1 MRVEIR
7 HATVGDCVVAR
18 EASPDLVL
26 FDNFI
31 ADSTAI
37 WACLGDD
44 RVGAVWGVIAPTLL
58 SDNGYVWA
66 TILPWAKTYP
76 TTCARAVRNG
86 LRETLSEYPTVWGL
100 CEEESHW
107 LRWIGAK
114 FRGREGPYISF
125 VIEA

>member
-1 MRVEIR
+1 MKVEIR
-7 HATVGDCVVAR
+7 HATDLDQLGGR
-18 EASPDLVL
+18 ASVSDPILYDK
-26 FDNFI
+26 FI
-31 ADSTAI
+31 TDSTAT

-44 RVGAVWGVIAPTLL
+44 RVGAVWGVISPTLL
-58 SDNGYVWA
+58 SDSGYIWA
-66 TILPWAKTYP
+66 TILPWAKAYP
-76 TTCARAVRNG
+76 IITARAVRSG
-86 LRETLSEYPTVWGL
+86 LRQTLLEYPTLWGL